1 MWTMNGMDGQNKP
14 TEENNMRQ
22 NRILNYIG
30 AASLLLAVCACG
42 KEDLNTTTDTG
53 NGGTVAAL
61 PEGTFVVDYSV
72 SDGETSRA
80 GEEGR
85 LNTSISSLLY
95 LLYDSEGQLVKER
108 EIPGID
114 DNTTWPLTRENMSW
128 EQREALKDTL
138 NVGSTYTAVFLA
150 NTDAELFNDA
160 SDKAEQVFFYKTVTE
175 GADGTSET
183 TYANLQDVYLK
194 LPSVP
199 FNDKNMFYISKHT
212 LSAKNADGTTV
223 EYDRDTPY
231 NCPVTLKRLVSRMD
245 ITKAE
250 VTDEMIKEG
259 LKEFYY
265 QGETAEENKILQA
278 VETALEKFADEAC
291 PEEELWNTNCDILK
305 NKLKGKGANEKTV
318 YSEVFESCLSQL
330 VNNKCKGNSLYQS
343 HVASWEENK
352 DVSFTYTNQANI
364 YNINSLQAEHRDDIS
379 SNSNYSVLDDGSIVA
394 IVFSNSAKSVSVAS
408 DDFNQL
414 SAFKVGKV
422 YYILDTPWKVAM
434 GPNEMVSLSCNP
446 VKKISSTDIENS
458 MSVSVTVDMESLFG
472 NLNSFTS
479 SNNDFIYAEG
489 TVMQKDLIDAMN
501 SVFSDKYGSW
511 NDLKLT
517 LQLPSLE
524 EGNLELKASL
534 TKQTNP

>member
-1 MWTMNGMDGQNKP
+1 MK
-14 TEENNMRQ
+14 Q

-42 KEDLNTTTDTG
+42 KENLNTTADG
-53 NGGTVAAL
+53 DNGGAATAL

-80 GEEGR
+80 FEGGLDANQR
-85 LNTSISSLLY
+85 ISSLLY

-108 EIPGID
+108 EIPDID
-114 DNTTWPLTRENMSW
+114 HETTWPLTRDKMTW

-138 NVGSTYTAVFLA
+138 NVEMTYTAVFLA
-150 NTDAELFNDA
+150 NTDAGLFKDA
-160 SDKAEQVFFYKTVTE
+160 SDNEEQVLFYKTVTT
-175 GADGTSET
+175 GTDGTSATT
-183 TYANLQDVYLK
+183 TYDNLRDVYLK

-212 LSAKNADGTTV
+212 LSAKNAVGTTV

-259 LKEFYY
+259 LQEFYY
-265 QGETAEENKILQA
+265 QGETAEKNEILNA
-278 VETALEKFADEAC
+278 VETALEEFAVDAC
-291 PEEELWNTNCDILK
+291 PKEDLWIPNLNNLK
-305 NKLKGKGANEKTV
+305 EKLKGKGTNEKTV
-318 YSEVFESCLSQL
+318 YSKVFESCLSQL
-330 VNNKCKGNSLYQS
+330 VDKCKGNSLYQS
-343 HVASWEENK
+343 HVASWEENAA
-352 DVSFTYTNQANI
+352 VSFTYTNQANI

-379 SNSNYSVLDDGSIVA
+379 SNPNYSVLDDGSIVA
-394 IVFSNSAKSVSVAS
+394 IVFSNSVKSVSVAS

-414 SAFKVGKV
+414 SVFKVGEV
-422 YYILDTPWKVAM
+422 DYILDTPWKVAM
-434 GPNEMVSLSCNP
+434 GPNEMVSLSCSP
-446 VKKISSTDIENS
+446 VEKISSTDIENS
-458 MSVSVTVDMESLFG
+458 MSVSVTVDMKSLFG
-472 NLNSFTS
+472 DLDSFTS

-489 TVMQKDLIDAMN
+489 TVMQEDLIDAMN

-511 NDLKLT
+511 NELKLT

-534 TKQTNP
+534 TKQTNL